1 MLSEDWKQENSLP
14 QHVEPVAESP
24 RAAALEEPLVIA
36 VDETVILLTLS
47 LPPSLLIHVLKAEG
61 GARAE

>member
-47 LPPSLLIHVLKAEG
+47 LPSLLIHLLKAQRG
-61 GARAE
+61 GAAE